1 VGKYCEHLTGWRH
14 WIGTTVLFRP
24 ELRFERSYGVPAYDN
39 GTKKNQRMLAG
50 DVIYFF

>member
-1 VGKYCEHLTGWRH
+1 VGKYCEHLTGWGH

-24 ELRFERSYGVPAYDN
+24 ELSFERSYGVPAYDN